1 LPPKVFTGG
10 NFYKESSH
18 QHFALNKNHFGTIIS
33 KIEPQHTANIAS
45 REVMVNLIYPIPLA
59 DCADFV
65 ELSNNA
71 NPPFK
76 WRMTTWNISRV
87 TRFLY

>member
-1 LPPKVFTGG
+1 VVIFIKNHRTSILL
-10 NFYKESSH
+10 
-18 QHFALNKNHFGTIIS
+18 LNKNHFGTIIS